1 MVIWK
6 VNNLISNLNISQLS
20 SQNVKKLYDA
30 KKNNH
35 SMRERLRI
43 WLLEH
48 PELNPYRFSVGLTLD
63 PNWYKNPNKFSI
75 GRAFQMVTSSIRT
88 LPNFIII
95 GSSKS
100 GTWATHNYLL
110 QHPDIGYSA
119 RNIHFFEYAYSNKIS
134 WYKSHFPTKL
144 YKSLVESIRKRKCL
158 MGEHTST
165 YLYHPLV
172 PQRVKDV
179 IPNVKLIVLLRNPVD
194 RAYSNYN
201 MFVRTGI
208 EKRTFEDAI
217 FSEIKRIE
225 IIKENNN
232 FQIKNPNFSNR
243 VEFNYLRI
251 GTYVDSLE
259 NWLKFFRREQ
269 FCIIE
274 NKDLSKN
281 PQQVFDKIFKFL
293 NLSSFELKQEERWN
307 VGKYEKMKT
316 STRKI
321 LVDYFKPYNERL
333 YKLLG
338 QNFSWE

>member
-1 MVIWK
+1 M
-6 VNNLISNLNISQLS
+6 S

-30 KKNNH
+30 KKNNR

-63 PNWYKNPNKFSI
+63 PAWQEYPNKFSI
-75 GRAFQMVTSSIRT
+75 GRAFQMATSSIRT

-100 GTWATHNYLL
+100 GTWAIHNYLL
-110 QHPDIGYSA
+110 QHPDVDYSA

-144 YKSLVESIRKRKCL
+144 YKSLVESIHKRKCL
-158 MGEHTST
+158 ISEHTST
-165 YLYHPLV
+165 YLHHPLI
-172 PQRVKDV
+172 PQRVKDG
-179 IPNVKLIVLLRNPVD
+179 IPDVKLIVSLRNPID
-194 RAYSNYN
+194 RAYSNYH
-201 MFVRTGI
+201 MFVRIGT
-208 EKRTFEDAI
+208 EKRTFEDAV

-225 IIKENNN
+225 IIKENDN
-232 FQIKNPNFSNR
+232 FQIKNPNFSNCI
-243 VEFNYLRI
+243 EFNYLRH
-251 GTYVDSLE
+251 GTYVDKLE

-269 FCIIE
+269 FCIVE

-281 PQQVFDKIFKFL
+281 PQQVLDKIFEFL
-293 NLSSFELKQEERWN
+293 NVPHFKLRQEERWN
-307 VGKYEKMKT
+307 VGKYKKMKE
-316 STRKI
+316 STRKT
-321 LVDYFKPYNERL
+321 LEDFFKPYNERL

-338 QNFSWE
+338 QNFSWD

>member
-1 MVIWK
+1 M
-6 VNNLISNLNISQLS
+6 S

-30 KKNNH
+30 KKNNR

-63 PNWYKNPNKFSI
+63 PAWQEHPNNFSI
-75 GRAFQMVTSSIRT
+75 GRAFQMATSSIRI
-88 LPNFIII
+88 LPDFIII

-144 YKSLVESIRKRKCL
+144 YKSLVESIHKRKCL
-158 MGEHTST
+158 ISEHTST
-165 YLYHPLV
+165 YLHHPLI
-172 PQRVKDV
+172 PQRVKDG
-179 IPNVKLIVLLRNPVD
+179 IPDVKLIVSLRNPID
-194 RAYSNYN
+194 RAYSNYH
-201 MFVRTGI
+201 MFVRIGT
-208 EKRTFEDAI
+208 EKRTFEDAV

-225 IIKENNN
+225 IIKENDN
-232 FQIKNPNFSNR
+232 FQIKNPNFSNCI
-243 VEFNYLRI
+243 EFNYLRH
-251 GTYVDSLE
+251 GTYVDKLE
-259 NWLKFFRREQ
+259 NWLKIFPREQ
-269 FCIIE
+269 FCIVE

-281 PQQVFDKIFKFL
+281 PQQVLDKIFEFL
-293 NLSSFELKQEERWN
+293 NVPHFKLRQEERWN
-307 VGKYEKMKT
+307 VGKYKKMKE
-316 STRKI
+316 STRKT
-321 LVDYFKPYNERL
+321 LEDFFKPYNERL

-338 QNFSWE
+338 QNFSWD